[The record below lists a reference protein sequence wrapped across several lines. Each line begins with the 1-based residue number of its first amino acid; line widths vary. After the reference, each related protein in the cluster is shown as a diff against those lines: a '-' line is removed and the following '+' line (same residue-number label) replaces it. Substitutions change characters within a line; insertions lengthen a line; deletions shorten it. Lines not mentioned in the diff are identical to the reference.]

1 MTVPPRFPSL
11 APLSVV
17 LALLLLSALLPG
29 AFATLLQAE
38 GQQVVPAAAAQPIY
52 AAMPIFAAG
61 WAALLL
67 HVGAHLDLGSLLAM
81 RTVNPMHR
89 DVRGGSF
96 GRKRG
101 RGARLRGLDF
111 WEG

>member
-1 MTVPPRFPSL
+1 MRARTVSGSRSL
-11 APLSVV
+11 MSTAPW
-17 LALLLLSALLPG
+17 
-29 AFATLLQAE
+29 E
-38 GQQVVPAAAAQPIY
+38 RDD
-52 AAMPIFAAG
+52 
-61 WAALLL
+61 AALLL

-81 RTVNPMHR
+81 RAANRKNR

>member
-1 MTVPPRFPSL
+1 MST
-11 APLSVV
+11 APW
-17 LALLLLSALLPG
+17 
-29 AFATLLQAE
+29 E
-38 GQQVVPAAAAQPIY
+38 RDD
-52 AAMPIFAAG
+52 
-61 WAALLL
+61 AALLL

-81 RTVNPMHR
+81 RAANRKYR

-101 RGARLRGLDF
+101 RGTRGLDF